1 MCQQRRDIFCLDGG
15 GPCGGGSCGDSLCG
29 SRPSGVDRG
38 PNFRDLIFF
47 SRGGRR
53 NFTRCSEN
61 SKVVHFRF
69 IFESESAHTPP
80 HIHQR
85 HPSTSRPDSR
95 ISSHLP
101 GVLWQLAVRTA
112 CCPWQN
118 DVGNRWVMLI
128 SSLPSARWCGL
139 HLPRPLRSKRMVIH
153 RTHERTGWC
162 VVLQPCWANLAT
174 WRCAR
179 SSRTHEYRWRTPLL
193 RYRPDLQVP
202 VARDVLLLWG
212 SDKGASSSDAAHP
225 ARTDSD
231 RRPSLVEFPV
241 GD

>member
-1 MCQQRRDIFCLDGG
+1 MCQQRRDIFCLGGG
-15 GPCGGGSCGDSLCG
+15 GPCGGGSCGGSLCG
-29 SRPSGVDRG
+29 SRPCGVDRG
-38 PNFRDLIFF
+38 PNFRDLFFF

-69 IFESESAHTPP
+69 IFECESAHTPL
-80 HIHQR
+80 HM
-85 HPSTSRPDSR
+85 SSRFANKFSSSR
-95 ISSHLP
+95 SS
-101 GVLWQLAVRTA
+101 LAT
-112 CCPWQN
+112 CCQN
-118 DVGNRWVMLI
+118 CMLSMAKRRRQSMLTLI

-139 HLPRPLRSKRMVIH
+139 HQPRSLRSNRMVIH

-162 VVLQPCWANLAT
+162 VVLQACWANLAT

-179 SSRTHEYRWRTPLL
+179 SGRTHEYRWRTPLL

-212 SDKGASSSDAAHP
+212 SDKDASSSDVAHP

-231 RRPSLVEFPV
+231 RRPSSVEFTV
-241 GD
+241 GE